1 MHPKANLLSSPSQ
14 KHPIHSKSY
23 WFTEACKFTTLTAVR
38 CALHGH
44 PSRDIRCWKCCSV
57 CCCHHINSST
67 QLASNAAVIWTCKK
81 KSCCLKLQSRSKSR
95 MPVQSI
101 HMHVTYNTE
110 KVHEWSLP
118 CHLQYQKNT
127 RMIFPQVHLR
137 KHLREF
143 SFLWVIRFTRLS
155 TAMSAPE
162 HSGSDPLKVSPWV
175 L

>member
-1 MHPKANLLSSPSQ
+1 LNMLFCLLLPSYKFFNTACQQCSSYLDMQ
-14 KHPIHSKSY
+14 
-23 WFTEACKFTTLTAVR
+23 
-38 CALHGH
+38 
-44 PSRDIRCWKCCSV
+44 
-57 CCCHHINSST
+57 
-67 QLASNAAVIWTCKK
+67 K